1 LPVTTCL
8 FDLDGTL
15 IDSIPLIVESFRH
28 TVVAHGRPLP
38 PDEAF
43 IRGIG
48 TPLDD
53 QLREFAVDE
62 EQVAAMRETYSR
74 YYIDNHNASVQAFA
88 GVLEALTT
96 LKARG
101 TKLGIITSKKRVGAL
116 RAVRHCELEPLL
128 DIIVGADDT
137 HKNKPDPEPVLY
149 ALTQLRVAAS
159 ETFFVGDS
167 PHDMAAGR
175 AAGVKIAAVTW
186 GPFPPETLEPYEPDR
201 WLETASGIVDLISS

>member
-1 LPVTTCL
+1 MPITTCL

-74 YYIDNHNASVQAFA
+74 YYIDNHNASVRAFA

-96 LKARG
+96 LKAQG
-101 TKLGIITSKKRVGAL
+101 IKLGIITSKKRVGAL
-116 RAVRHCELEPLL
+116 RAIRHCELEPLL

-137 HKNKPDPEPVLY
+137 HKNKPDPEPVQH
-149 ALTQLRVAAS
+149 ALTQLSVEAS

-167 PHDMAAGR
+167 PHDMAAGK
-175 AAGVKIAAVTW
+175 AAGVKIAAVMW
-186 GPFPPETLEPYEPDR
+186 GPFPRETLEPYGPDR
-201 WLETASGIVDLISS
+201 WLETASGIVDLIG